1 MTSASKFSLIMM
13 YDDGRTRQMRI
24 SRRLVHFLGA
34 TLVILP
40 LVGVLGIWSA
50 FTAWRDI
57 RNWQQEKMTVQNR
70 MDDMRIRLERLA
82 ILENLLEKQKDVTV
96 RPVRAANTP
105 AVGTRPI
112 GVKKDRTATDS
123 AEQEEGSSSGHGT
136 APAPGTS
143 SVASVSP
150 DHAKTANTGSHI
162 VDMGKIRVE
171 NMRARLLDRR
181 RIRAG
186 VDLYKA
192 ETGGSQLS
200 GRTVFSLQTADGRL
214 FPLSNEDAPF
224 RISRFKKVV
233 TTSPL
238 PVPMADLKNARIVI
252 EVSVEGAIIYRNTFS
267 IENPA

>member
-1 MTSASKFSLIMM
+1 MSSASKFSLIVM
-13 YDDGRTRQMRI
+13 YDDGRTRQMRV
-24 SRRLVHFLGA
+24 SRRLLHFLGA
-34 TLVILP
+34 VFVILP

-50 FTAWRDI
+50 LTAWQDI
-57 RNWQQEKMTVQNR
+57 RSWQQEKTSVQNR
-70 MDDMRIRLERLA
+70 MDDMRIRLERLS
-82 ILENLLEKQKDVTV
+82 ILENLLEGQENLKL
-96 RPVRAANTP
+96 RPVRAAVAP
-105 AVGTRPI
+105 AADTRPDNRAA
-112 GVKKDRTATDS
+112 KDG
-123 AEQEEGSSSGHGT
+123 AEGRKSSSLPPEAAAAGM
-136 APAPGTS
+136 PA
-143 SVASVSP
+143 SP
-150 DHAKTANTGSHI
+150 DRAEAVPADSPRI

-186 VDLYKA
+186 VDLYKVGN
-192 ETGGSQLS
+192 GGSQLS
-200 GRTVFSLQTADGRL
+200 GETVFSLQTADGRL
-214 FPLSNEDAPF
+214 FPLFNEDAPF